1 MSGARYV
8 LLASFLFL
16 ILASVAS
23 GDETERL
30 DGGQAHLSAY
40 NLKKSVIGTAGAR
53 AANAQ
58 YDMSGTLGQPTPT
71 GIAAG
76 DPGYLYAGFWWRPW
90 STASVLNT
98 PDGGTINDG
107 LLQSY
112 PNPFTGSTVI
122 AFSSA
127 AGGRVEIAIFD
138 VTGRRVKCLVSEV
151 RPAGLHEVTWD
162 GRDEGGAR
170 VSSGVYFYRFKTG
183 SFSAVRK
190 MLVLE

>member
-16 ILASVAS
+16 ILASVAE
-23 GDETERL
+23 GGETEWL
-30 DGGQAHLSAY
+30 GGGQAHLSAY
-40 NLKKSVIGTAGAR
+40 NLKKSVIGSAGAS
-53 AANAQ
+53 AANAE
-58 YDMSGTLGQPTPT
+58 YGLAGTLGQPTPI
-71 GIAAG
+71 GIATG
-76 DPGYLYAGFWWRPW
+76 DAGYLYAGFWWRPW
-90 STASVLNT
+90 STAAVLNT
-98 PDGGTINDG
+98 PDDGTITDG
-107 LLQSY
+107 LVQSY

-127 AGGRVEIAIFD
+127 AGGQVEIAIFD

-151 RPAGLHEVTWD
+151 RPAGFYEVTWD

-170 VSSGVYFYRFKTG
+170 VSSGVYFYRLKTG
-183 SFSAVRK
+183 AFSAVRK